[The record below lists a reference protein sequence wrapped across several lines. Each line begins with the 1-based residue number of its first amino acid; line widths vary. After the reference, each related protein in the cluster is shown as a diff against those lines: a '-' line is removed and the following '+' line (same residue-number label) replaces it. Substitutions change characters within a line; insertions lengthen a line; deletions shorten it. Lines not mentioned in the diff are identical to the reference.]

1 MLIQRRF
8 VQIDGRNV
16 HYRLTGDGS
25 PVILIHPSPYSSAY
39 WLRDMAVW
47 GKHFTCIA
55 VDTPGFGDSDPLPPE
70 QMDVDG
76 IAAFYTKMIQ
86 RLGVSQCAIVG
97 SHTGAAVALEVGGLH
112 PELVR
117 GLVLEAVPIFTDQE
131 IRTGSTIAT
140 SRRWRSASTDPTSRG
155 PGLARATPT
164 RGSRGSIV
172 VPRASIQTDD
182 PTTKS

>member
-1 MLIQRRF
+1 MPQVQVENLVINYDVQGEGPPLLLI
-8 VQIDGRNV
+8 
-16 HYRLTGDGS
+16 
-25 PVILIHPSPYSSAY
+25 PYLAADHACY
-39 WLRDMAVW
+39 AFQLPEYT
-47 GKHFTCIA
+47 KHFTCIA

-164 RGSRGSIV
+164 RGSHGSIV

-182 PTTKS
+182 PTTRS